1 MRQRA
6 LLVAA
11 MAALLIAAILTPAAA
26 GVRHAAGGSPAAGVS
41 GADGGAA
48 VAGESRAAVDP
59 QLADHLQAVLDGAL
73 AASGTMGCSA
83 AAILPDGRLW
93 TGTSGL
99 SHPGAPVTPDMLFD
113 MGSTGKHLMAAL
125 VLLLAEDG
133 LLSLDDPIG
142 RYLPPLP
149 NVDGAI
155 TIRQCLNHTSGLYMW
170 VEHPRGPIN
179 IPFER
184 IDFGKTWT
192 LEEIFTTLGGE
203 PYFAP
208 GEGWHYTQAGFLL
221 AREIVERVTGSTV
234 PELVQRRLLDPL
246 DIHGML
252 LDLRDPLPADRR
264 IAHAWYDTD
273 RDGTPEDISGRSR
286 NWLHSLSG
294 ILFYSTMESLAR
306 WCRGLYDGEV
316 LSEASLDEM
325 LDFVEAAPEEGL
337 AGYGLGTERWFMGP
351 VEMLGHKGSIFGYR
365 TAVYHLVQQDIT
377 VALAINDD
385 SDEKGYAMFGPLL
398 QALLADQN

>member
-1 MRQRA
+1 MRPRPILAATLCA
-6 LLVAA
+6 LLA
-11 MAALLIAAILTPAAA
+11 MASASPA
-26 GVRHAAGGSPAAGVS
+26 AAGGSPAKVAPEL
-41 GADGGAA
+41 AA
-48 VAGESRAAVDP
+48 R
-59 QLADHLQAVLDGAL
+59 LQAVLDSAL

-83 AAILPDGRLW
+83 AVIMPDGRLW
-93 TGTSGL
+93 AGASGL

-125 VLLLAEDG
+125 VLMLAEDG
-133 LLSLDDPIG
+133 LLSLEDPVG
-142 RYLPPLP
+142 KYLPPLP

-170 VEHPRGPIN
+170 VEHPRCPIN
-179 IPFER
+179 IPFDR
-184 IDFGKTWT
+184 IDFEKTWT
-192 LEEIFTTLGGE
+192 VEEIFTTLGGE

-221 AREIVERVTGSTV
+221 VREIVERVTGQAV

-252 LDLRDPLPADRR
+252 LDLRDPLPVDRP

-273 RDGTPEDISGRSR
+273 KDGTPEDISGKSR
-286 NWLHSLSG
+286 NWLSSLSG
-294 ILFYSTMESLAR
+294 ILFYTTMESLAR

-316 LSEASLDEM
+316 LSPESLDAM
-325 LDFVEAAPEEGL
+325 LDFVAAAPEEGL

-365 TAVYHLVQQDIT
+365 AAVYHLVEQDIT
-377 VALAINDD
+377 VALAINSD
-385 SDEKGYAMFGPLL
+385 SDEKGYAMFGPLIDRVTEP
-398 QALLADQN
+398 ADN